1 MIAPVIDLL
10 QARASGFLER
20 TINNAEEPVV
30 MFVLE
35 WCEFCWAVRRFLKD
49 IGVQFR
55 AVELDSVAMQA
66 NGLGGDLRTA
76 LRVRTGQGTIP
87 QIFIGG
93 SHVGGAMDLLASHD
107 RDELIPLLRRAEI
120 NPTSDLTRSGLT
132 YLPKWLV
139 ARSA

>member
-76 LRVRTGQGTIP
+76 LRVRTGHGTIP

-93 SHVGGAMDLLASHD
+93 SHVGGAMDLLACHD
-107 RDELIPLLRRAEI
+107 RNELIPLLHRANI
-120 NPTSDLTRSGLT
+120 NPTGDMRLAGLN
-132 YLPKWLV
+132 YLPKWLA
-139 ARSA
+139 ARPA

>member
-10 QARASGFLER
+10 QARASEFIER
-20 TINNAEEPVV
+20 TINSAEEPVV
-30 MFVLE
+30 MFALE
-35 WCEFCWAVRRFLKD
+35 WCEFCWAVRRFLED

-55 AVELDSVAMQA
+55 VVELDSVAMQA
-66 NGLGGDLRTA
+66 NGLGGDIRTA

-93 SHVGGAMDLLASHD
+93 THMGGAMDLLAGHD
-107 RDELIPLLRRAEI
+107 RGELIPLLRGANI
-120 NPTSDLTRSGLT
+120 NPTGNITLPGVT

-139 ARSA
+139 VRPA

>member
-10 QARASGFLER
+10 QARASEIIER
-20 TINNAEEPVV
+20 AINSAEEPVV
-30 MFVLE
+30 IFALE
-35 WCEFCWAVRRFLKD
+35 WCEFSWAVQRFLAD

-66 NGLGGDLRTA
+66 NGLGGDIRTA

-93 SHVGGAMDLLASHD
+93 SHVGGAMDLLELHD
-107 RDELIPLLRRAEI
+107 RGEFIPLLRRAEI
-120 NPTSDLTRSGLT
+120 NPTGNITLSGLT

>member
-10 QARASGFLER
+10 QARASEFIEQ
-20 TINNAEEPVV
+20 IVNNAEEPVV
-30 MFVLE
+30 MFALE
-35 WCEFCWAVRRFLKD
+35 WCEFCWAVRRFLED

-66 NGLGGDLRTA
+66 NGLGGDIRTA

-87 QIFIGG
+87 QIFISG
-93 SHVGGAMDLLASHD
+93 SHVGGAMDLLKLHD
-107 RDELIPLLRRAEI
+107 RGELLSLLRRTEI
-120 NPTSDLTRSGLT
+120 NSTGDTTHSGLA

-139 ARSA
+139 ARPA